1 MPTNTDELQGAGHM
15 EYKCVGIAGFKSI
28 DTDDEKGVVETY
40 VSLTG
45 LRDNV
50 KDIIEPGAYEKSLI
64 VRTPKG
70 VWHHDW
76 KESVSKTLAI
86 KELLPG
92 DSSLPKELPNGDP
105 WPKEAGALFVKT
117 QFNLNTQRGREAYE
131 DVKFFG
137 EQQEWSIGYNVPVG
151 GSTTDQ
157 KTGVRHIHTLD
168 LYEYSPVLFGA
179 MPSTHTASVK
189 SAQLAYKA
197 LQIEDDEFDGAANA
211 ENDEEFEMVILE
223 SAEAVED
230 VESKEWGFLNEDG
243 YFVKA
248 SNLVLSGPQAAK
260 LTRAAYALIELLRD
274 ASPEADE
281 EPDEEPIEEA
291 SEDEVTDEDDT
302 ETKGDVTL
310 VELIEEHFGTERKE
324 LLTAAESFD
333 TAWEESDGAAMEE
346 AANPIATAIEDAV
359 TDDDVDADEF
369 ADIAQY
375 LTTAFDDVNED
386 AEEESEVKEDAEE
399 EKSAVEGE
407 IETKTVVFDP
417 ASLYIS
423 LD

>member
-1 MPTNTDELQGAGHM
+1 MPTKTDEDHGTGHM

-92 DSSLPKELPNGDP
+92 DGSLPKELPNGDP
-105 WPKEAGALFVKT
+105 WPSEAGALFVKT

-157 KTGVRHIHTLD
+157 KTGVRRIHTLD

-189 SAQLAYKA
+189 SAQMAYKA
-197 LQIEDDEFDGAANA
+197 LFDSDENPDEFEDG
-211 ENDEEFEMVILE
+211 EEFEMVVLE
-223 SAEAVED
+223 KAEAVED
-230 VESKEWGFLNEDG
+230 VENKEWGFLDEDG
-243 YFVKA
+243 YFTKA

-281 EPDEEPIEEA
+281 EPVEEESDEEVMDEE
-291 SEDEVTDEDDT
+291 DT
-302 ETKGDVTL
+302 ETKDDVTL

-346 AANPIATAIEDAV
+346 AANPIATAIEEAV
-359 TDDDVDADEF
+359 TDDEADADEF

-386 AEEESEVKEDAEE
+386 AEEEPEAKEDAEE

-417 ASLYIS
+417 ASLHIS

>member
-1 MPTNTDELQGAGHM
+1 MPTKTDEDQGTGHM

-105 WPKEAGALFVKT
+105 WPSEAGALFVKT

-151 GSTTDQ
+151 GATTDQ
-157 KTGVRHIHTLD
+157 KTGVRRIHTLD

-189 SAQLAYKA
+189 SAQMAYKA
-197 LQIEDDEFDGAANA
+197 LFDSDENPDEVEDG
-211 ENDEEFEMVILE
+211 EEFEMVVLE
-223 SAEAVED
+223 KAEAVED
-230 VESKEWGFLNEDG
+230 VENKEWGFLDEDG
-243 YFVKA
+243 YFTKA

-281 EPDEEPIEEA
+281 EPVEDEEEV
-291 SEDEVTDEDDT
+291 SDE
-302 ETKGDVTL
+302 
-310 VELIEEHFGTERKE
+310 
-324 LLTAAESFD
+324 
-333 TAWEESDGAAMEE
+333 
-346 AANPIATAIEDAV
+346 
-359 TDDDVDADEF
+359 
-369 ADIAQY
+369 
-375 LTTAFDDVNED
+375 
-386 AEEESEVKEDAEE
+386 
-399 EKSAVEGE
+399 
-407 IETKTVVFDP
+407 
-417 ASLYIS
+417 
-423 LD
+423 